1 MKPELAK
8 RLVHPFPFLGLIILL
23 LMFMQCDSKEDADI
37 TGQKSAEELLADIEN
52 MPMVEDHEPVWNEPD
67 YGQMF
72 DPDLTI
78 ASMQELIAGKDG
90 EAIAPSTEKLLKE
103 MEDRLSGLDGELK
116 ATVENINVDLLS
128 QVLDPGK
135 PLDPGLEDF
144 LKGMLKAGGLGLDFP
159 VLPELPQFEAATT
172 GKKKN
177 KALAGEHLKTVEASG
192 PCADEIRDEFGS
204 GFRIC
209 GLGYNDNVAEIESNY
224 ARRVAEAEAR
234 FQQRNALVQQLYDQK
249 LVISKVLMSQAV
261 PVIKDLMARE
271 EFKEI
276 KNQLKCLGLTYAYFF
291 RNHLETVFE
300 KGLLINE
307 LYLQHETAT
316 ITALRD
322 KSLEAADANYQE
334 CNARVEQLIQEEIE
348 SRCK

>member
-1 MKPELAK
+1 MKPEVEK
-8 RLVHPFPFLGLIILL
+8 RLINPFPFLGLIIML
-23 LMFMQCDSKEDADI
+23 LMFFQCNSREHANI
-37 TGQKSAEELLADIEN
+37 PGQKSAEELLADIEN
-52 MPMVEDHEPVWNEPD
+52 IPMVEDPEPVWSEPD
-67 YGQMF
+67 YGRMF
-72 DPDLTI
+72 DPDLSI
-78 ASMQELIAGKDG
+78 ASMQELIAAKDG
-90 EAIAPSTEKLLKE
+90 EALAPSTEKLLKE
-103 MEDRLSGLDGELK
+103 IEDRLSAPDGELK

-128 QVLDPGK
+128 QVLDPNK

-144 LKGMLKAGGLGLDFP
+144 LKGMLEVEALGLAFP
-159 VLPELPQFEAATT
+159 VFPELPQFEAATA
-172 GKKKN
+172 GKKEK
-177 KALAGEHLKTVEASG
+177 KALTGENLRTMGA
-192 PCADEIRDEFGS
+192 CADEVRDEFSS

-234 FQQRNALVQQLYDQK
+234 FQQRNALIQQLYDQK

-276 KNQLKCLGLTYAYFF
+276 KSQLKCLGLVYAYFF

-348 SRCK
+348 RRCK